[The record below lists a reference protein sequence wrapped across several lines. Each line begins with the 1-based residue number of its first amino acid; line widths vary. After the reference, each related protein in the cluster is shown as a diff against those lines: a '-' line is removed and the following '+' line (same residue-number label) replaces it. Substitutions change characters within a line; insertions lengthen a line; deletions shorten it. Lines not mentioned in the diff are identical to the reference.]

1 MKMPRSRLYTFL
13 GLGFAVI
20 VTAAVLYVNNSGTVH
35 AGGRPP
41 PVLDKL
47 KLVDGS
53 PLAPEAGFVDSMGN
67 AAKLADFRGR
77 YVLVNLW
84 ATWCGPCITE
94 LPALSR
100 LNAEL
105 PQDRVTVLPID
116 MLEKLDADKLVAFLS
131 MHDAGRLPVY
141 MDRDYSVQR
150 GFVANELPLT
160 VLIDPE
166 GRIVARA
173 AGPQKWDDPASIA
186 YLKAISAPAVSAPER
201 PQ

>member
-1 MKMPRSRLYTFL
+1 MKMPRSRPYTIL

-53 PLAPEAGFVDSMGN
+53 PVAPEAGFVDSTGKTV
-67 AAKLADFRGR
+67 KLEDFRGR

-100 LNAEL
+100 LNAKL

-116 MLEKLDADKLVAFLS
+116 MLEKVDAEKLATFLS
-131 MHDAGRLPVY
+131 MHDAGSLPVY
-141 MDRDYSVQR
+141 IDRDYAVQR

-160 VLIDPE
+160 VLIDGE
-166 GRIVARA
+166 GRIVAKA
-173 AGPQKWDDPASIA
+173 AGPQKWDDPASVA
-186 YLKAISAPAVSAPER
+186 YLKAISAPPAAAPAR